1 MIAVLNRDEQENFIG
16 LLAAMGKGNALEA
29 ADYVLRFSSKTRHSD
44 ENVFK
49 FKEDMKL
56 LFAKV
61 CRGYGTGTDVGTVLR
76 GLLRLLRD
84 HKITIDA
91 NYATLVLNA
100 LCLDGLGGQ
109 ILPMYNI
116 LDAAKPLL
124 EFYRNCKRT
133 VGLKLFHA
141 LVPLAQHMKHGSD
154 HRFLQ
159 NLKRGILMIEPNT
172 NKSSK

>member
-16 LLAAMGKGNALEA
+16 LLAAMGKGDALEA
-29 ADYVLRFSSKTRHSD
+29 ADYVLRFSSKTRHSG
-44 ENVFK
+44 ENVLR

-76 GLLRLLRD
+76 GLLGLLRD

-133 VGLKLFHA
+133 IGLKLFHA
-141 LVPLAQHMKHGSD
+141 LVPLAQHLKRGGD
-154 HRFLQ
+154 NKFLQ
-159 NLKRGILMIEPNT
+159 NLKRGVLTIEQ
-172 NKSSK
+172 KLSK